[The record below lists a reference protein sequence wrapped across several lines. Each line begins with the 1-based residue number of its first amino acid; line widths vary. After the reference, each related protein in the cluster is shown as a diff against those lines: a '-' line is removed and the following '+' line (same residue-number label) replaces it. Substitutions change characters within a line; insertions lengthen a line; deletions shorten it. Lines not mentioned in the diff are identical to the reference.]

1 MPNDELVSSDT
12 INNTEKTVVKIL
24 AADDSSDNR
33 FLLGAFLKK
42 YNCELFLVE
51 DGQEA
56 VDAFQNNQFDVIL
69 MDMQMPV
76 MDGFTATRLIRDLE
90 KEKNIAPT
98 PILALTAYS
107 LPDEIKQCTDAGC
120 DGHISKPIRKNVL
133 IETIESFT
141 NN

>member
-1 MPNDELVSSDT
+1 MPSDELVSSDA
-12 INNTEKTVVKIL
+12 INNTEKIVVKIL

-33 FLLGAFLKK
+33 FLLTAFLKK
-42 YNCELFLVE
+42 YSCELFLVE
-51 DGQEA
+51 NGQEA
-56 VDAFQNNQFDVIL
+56 VDAFQNNLFDVIL

-90 KEKNIAPT
+90 KEKSIPPT

-120 DGHISKPIRKNVL
+120 DGYISKPIRKNVL
-133 IETIESFT
+133 IETIESFIS
-141 NN
+141 N